1 VKAGSRLVEPISR
14 LAAYGKRHG
23 FRATVQRAGV
33 FVRRLFLSHRMV
45 LFYFDFSSLR
55 SSDANFAGLSLP
67 GDLSV
72 ERKKSLAEMA
82 GADFERMV
90 NYWHPELSRRNLE
103 GRFREGASLWLIRS
117 EENLAGYGWS
127 ITGRTIAPHYHPLVA
142 GDVHLFDFLVF
153 PEYRGRNINPSL
165 VEYMLQGLA
174 AEGRTRAYI
183 EVREWNHAQLKSL
196 AKTRFQRLGF
206 ARKVS
211 LGGRTFVEWTG
222 APPQTASDGSEVP
235 DQNHEPRNHE
245 APNHIHMVSH

>member
-1 VKAGSRLVEPISR
+1 MKGLSRLLEPISR
-14 LAAYGKRHG
+14 LADYGRRHG

-33 FVRRLFLSHRMV
+33 FVSRIFSSHRMV

-55 SSDANFAGLSLP
+55 SSDANFPGSRLP

-72 ERKKSLAEMA
+72 ERKSGSEEMVAADLERIVNFWNPDLA
-82 GADFERMV
+82 
-90 NYWHPELSRRNLE
+90 RRNIE
-103 GRFREGASLWLIRS
+103 ERFREGASLWLIRS
-117 EENLAGYGWS
+117 EQNLAGYGWS
-127 ITGRTIAPHYHPLVA
+127 ITGRTIAPHYHPLSA
-142 GDVHLFDFLVF
+142 NDVHLFDFLVF

-165 VEYMLQGLA
+165 VESMLQRLA
-174 AEGRTRAYI
+174 ADGRTRAYI

-222 APPQTASDGSEVP
+222 APPHTASDGTEVP
-235 DQNHEPRNHE
+235 AQDRE